1 LSFFQGIHDH
11 SLDAKNRL
19 TVPARARAQ
28 LANGVTV
35 AIGFENCLTVYPADE
50 YEAIAKQAL
59 AGVNPLSAAARDLKR
74 HLYGNATTGELDSA
88 GRIAI
93 PPRYAAHAGIAKDV
107 TVVGAGECLEL
118 WDPEAYASKNTDL
131 IQRAADHIESI
142 GHPA

>member
-1 LSFFQGIHDH
+1 VFFQGINDH

-19 TVPARARAQ
+19 TVPSKARAM

-35 AIGFENCLTVYPADE
+35 AIGFEKCLTVYPAAD
-50 YEAIAKQAL
+50 YQDIARAAL
-59 AGVNPLSAAARDLKR
+59 TGLNPMSEAARDLKR
-74 HLYGNATTGELDSA
+74 HLYGNAITTELDSA

-93 PPRYAAHAGIAKDV
+93 PAKYAAHVGITKDV

-118 WDPEAYASKNTDL
+118 WEPTAYEAKNADL
-131 IQRAADHIESI
+131 IQRAADHIENI